1 MAIAGGT
8 PLMLN
13 LRRSVQ
19 SGPKTMTAAWQV
31 VYTENTLSSTIA
43 YIFAG
48 AEINLLPMQAGDTID
63 IRVRKILMLGGAW
76 VNHDQTQ
83 YINAQP
89 AGHPSIHINPIPDVY
104 GVEIA
109 MRQTAVAVA
118 LLSIETE
125 YFDAKRMGLQ

>member
-8 PLMLN
+8 ALMLN

-31 VYTENTLSSTIA
+31 VYTENTLISTIA

-63 IRVRKILMLGGAW
+63 IRVRKILVPGGAW
-76 VNHDQTQ
+76 VNHAQTQ
-83 YINAQP
+83 YVDAQP

-109 MRQTAVAVA
+109 MRQVGGV
-118 LLSIETE
+118 LRSIDFEA
-125 YFDAKRMGLQ
+125 YDAKRLGLS

>member
-8 PLMLN
+8 ALSLN

-19 SGPKTMTAAWQV
+19 SGPKTMAAAWQV
-31 VYTENTLSSTIA
+31 VYTENTLLSTIA

-63 IRVRKILMLGGAW
+63 VRVRKILGPGGAW
-76 VNHDQTQ
+76 VNHAQVQ

-89 AGHPSIHINPIPDVY
+89 VDHPAIHINPIPDVY

-109 MRQTAVAVA
+109 MRQTAGI
-118 LLSIETE
+118 LRTIETE
-125 YFDAKRMGLQ
+125 YFDAKRMGLP